1 MPCIAS
7 KGGHVLCYRHR
18 RRNVSCITS
27 RMRRQVGADCRFQW
41 DQYTSVCNPNGRRE
55 NRKENSILSVLPIE
69 RPDPTAMV
77 FSPGMNMRSF
87 LACTSSSESQERVC
101 HHQGLAEAKKLLTS
115 VSGRYTIAV
124 LSGPGDKL
132 LRDKLLRV
140 MSSCLSDLPPNRP
153 L

>member
-18 RRNVSCITS
+18 RRDVSCITS
-27 RMRRQVGADCRFQW
+27 RMQRQVGADCRFHW
-41 DQYTSVCNPNGRRE
+41 NRYTSVCNPNGRRE

-69 RPDPTAMV
+69 PDPTAMV

-101 HHQGLAEAKKLLTS
+101 HHQGLAEAKKLLIS

-132 LRDKLLRV
+132 LRV

>member
-18 RRNVSCITS
+18 RRDVSCITS
-27 RMRRQVGADCRFQW
+27 RMQRQVGADCRFQR
-41 DQYTSVCNPNGRRE
+41 DRYTSVCNPNGRRE

-69 RPDPTAMV
+69 PDPTAMV

-101 HHQGLAEAKKLLTS
+101 HHQGLAEAKKLLIS

-132 LRDKLLRV
+132 LRV